1 MEETKK
7 ENKKK
12 SARVR
17 ADAAPDVSMNGDL
30 AHAVA
35 SLHDRIA
42 VLAFEIAALRGDIGG
57 AKTGK
62 KRGAK
67 TLVSPVVVDDNGEAS
82 VSPDL
87 LLTTLHADA
96 AKMQSETGDAIAI
109 LLTAFAQCP
118 DIHGDAAGDAVSAVA
133 QTTVLRLV
141 PDAAR
146 DSEQREEREASLCE
160 RAARIA
166 ASLGAPP
173 RILIARLLLTDGTLT
188 ATQLG
193 TGANLTT
200 GSLYHHLR
208 EMTHAGVLA
217 VVSRNRY
224 ALTPLGRRSLLSLLA
239 FAQDSP

>member
-12 SARVR
+12 NAKGRTESSFDGEA
-17 ADAAPDVSMNGDL
+17 SGDL
-30 AHAVA
+30 THAVT

-42 VLAFEIAALRGDIGG
+42 ALAFEVTALRGEIVG
-57 AKTGK
+57 AKAGK

-67 TLVSPVVVDDNGEAS
+67 IPAFPIIVDGNGASS

-96 AKMQSETGDAIAI
+96 AKMRSETGDAVAI
-109 LLTAFAQCP
+109 LLTAFAQSP
-118 DIHGDAAGDAVSAVA
+118 DIYSDDAGDAVSAVA
-133 QTTVLRLV
+133 QTTILRLV

-146 DSEQREEREASLCE
+146 DTEEREEREANLCE

-173 RILIARLLLTDGTLT
+173 RILIARLLLTDGILT

-224 ALTPLGRRSLLSLLA
+224 ALTALGRRSLLSLLA
-239 FAQDSP
+239 FAQDAP

>member
-1 MEETKK
+1 D
-7 ENKKK
+7 
-12 SARVR
+12 RV
-17 ADAAPDVSMNGDL
+17 AAL
-30 AHAVA
+30 T
-35 SLHDRIA
+35 
-42 VLAFEIAALRGDIGG
+42 FEITALRGDLGG
-57 AKTGK
+57 TKPGK

-67 TLVSPVVVDDNGEAS
+67 TSVSPVIVGDNGVSS

-96 AKMQSETGDAIAI
+96 EKMQSETGDAIAI
-109 LLTAFAQCP
+109 LLTAFAQSP
-118 DIHGDAAGDAVSAVA
+118 DMDGDSGEAVSAVA

-146 DSEQREEREASLCE
+146 DSVRRDEQESSLCE

-166 ASLGAPP
+166 ASFGATP

-208 EMTHAGVLA
+208 EMTHAGVLD

-239 FAQDSP
+239 FAQDAP